1 MTLLKVENLTL
12 EFDTDEGRITAI
24 DNISFELE
32 PGEVMGLVGESGSGK
47 SVTAKS
53 LMKLN
58 PDNAVYGPD
67 SRITLTLDDG
77 DVDVLSLRTA
87 REMQVVRGGAISM
100 IFQEP
105 MASFAPAISIGNQM
119 TEQLQIHENMSRRA
133 ARDLSI
139 EMLNRVGISDAA
151 ARFDQFAFELSGGM
165 RQRAMIAMALS
176 TRPKLLIADEPTT
189 ALDVTIQAQV
199 IDLMKDLV
207 AEFGM
212 GIIFI
217 THDLGVIAQT
227 ADRVAVMYLG
237 EIVETGSVRQI
248 IRAPEHPY
256 TKGLINAL
264 PNLDD
269 LGSPLTP
276 IAGDIPSPLE
286 RPPGCVF
293 HTRCPQAIAGRCD
306 TEMPAATDL
315 GDGHNVSCIA
325 VTPRGEAP
333 Q

>member
-133 ARDLSI
+133 AKDLSI

>member
-325 VTPRGEAP
+325 VIPRGEAP